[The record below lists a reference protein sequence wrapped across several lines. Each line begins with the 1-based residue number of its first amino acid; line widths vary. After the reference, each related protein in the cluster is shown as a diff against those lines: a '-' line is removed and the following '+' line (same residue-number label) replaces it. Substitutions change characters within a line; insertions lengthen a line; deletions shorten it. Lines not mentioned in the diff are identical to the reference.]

1 MKKIILATLS
11 AFALTASFSA
21 FAAKRDCDTEYK
33 AFLAQYMKGIEIMS
47 ANWLAE
53 AGRKSSEA
61 FAACKAGDEFG
72 PYGVWQNLVA
82 ELEAQTKKGTT
93 N

>member
-1 MKKIILATLS
+1 MRTITLAAT
-11 AFALTASFSA
+11 AAALLLAGGTA

-33 AFLAQYMKGIEIMS
+33 AFLAQMSKGLEYMS

-61 FAACKAGDEFG
+61 YAACKAGDEFG

-82 ELEAQTKKGTT
+82 ELEEGAKKATK
-93 N
+93 

>member
-1 MKKIILATLS
+1 MNKFILAALAAITLTGS
-11 AFALTASFSA
+11 TAV

-33 AFLAQYMKGIEIMS
+33 AFLAQYAKGIEVMS

-53 AGRKSSEA
+53 AGRKSAEA
-61 FAACKAGDEFG
+61 FSACKAGDEFG

-82 ELEAQTKKGTT
+82 ELEAQTKKTT
-93 N
+93 SN

>member
-1 MKKIILATLS
+1 MRKLTLAATAAAILLAGG
-11 AFALTASFSA
+11 SA

-33 AFLAQYMKGIEIMS
+33 AFLTQYMKGLEYMS

-61 FAACKAGDEFG
+61 YAACKAGDEFG

-82 ELEAQTKKGTT
+82 ELDEGAKKTKK
-93 N
+93 

>member
-1 MKKIILATLS
+1 MKKLTLATI
-11 AFALTASFSA
+11 AVITLTGSMSA

-33 AFLAQYMKGIEIMS
+33 SFLAQYMKGIEQMS

-61 FAACKAGDEFG
+61 FAACKAGDETA

-82 ELEAQTKKGTT
+82 ELEAATKKK
-93 N
+93 

>member
-1 MKKIILATLS
+1 MRKLTIAAVSVALLMTAGS
-11 AFALTASFSA
+11 AI
-21 FAAKRDCDTEYK
+21 AAKRDCDTEYK
-33 AFLAQYMKGIEIMS
+33 NFLAQMAKGLEYMS

-61 FAACKAGDEFG
+61 YSACKAGDETA

-82 ELEAQTKKGTT
+82 ELDAGAKKAGK
-93 N
+93 